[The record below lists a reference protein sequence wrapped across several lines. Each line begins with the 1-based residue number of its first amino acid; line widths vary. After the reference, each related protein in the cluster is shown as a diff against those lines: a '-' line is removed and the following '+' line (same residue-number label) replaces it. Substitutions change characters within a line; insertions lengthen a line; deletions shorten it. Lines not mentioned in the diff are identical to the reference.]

1 MLGHPER
8 HFEAVHVG
16 GTNGK
21 GSTATMLYG
30 ILRAAGWRVGLYTS
44 PHLVSFR
51 ERMVVDGVAI
61 PEEAVAVWTDRLQAP
76 AEERHAS
83 FFEITTA
90 IALADFAARGVDVA
104 VVEVGLGGR
113 LDATNV
119 LRPLAAG
126 VTRIA
131 LEHTDYLGPDL
142 ASIAGEKAGIAKA
155 GVPFVTTEPADEVAA
170 VLEQGARVR
179 GALFERLDVARAVS
193 ALATDGAGVAFD
205 LETPARRYRALRTGM
220 GGPHQAANAALA
232 VRLAELLPARYGVDE
247 AAVRE
252 GIAAARVPGRFE
264 RRAGW
269 IFDVAHNPDGA
280 RALVAALA
288 AARAPR
294 PLVAVVG
301 VLRDK
306 AWREFLTVLAPAVDA
321 LVLTRAPSAPG
332 DRAWSLADVAAW
344 CAQAGLTA
352 RAEPA
357 FASALEAA
365 RAEGRTVLVT
375 GSFHT
380 VGDAMARL
388 PGMAPLG

>member
-1 MLGHPER
+1 M
-8 HFEAVHVG
+8 HVG

-61 PEEAVAVWTDRLQAP
+61 PEEAVAVWTDRLRP
-76 AEERHAS
+76 VAEERRGS

-90 IALADFAARGVDVA
+90 IAFADFAARGVDVA

-119 LRPLAAG
+119 LTPLAAG

-142 ASIAGEKAGIAKA
+142 ASIAGEKAGIAKP
-155 GVPFVTTEPADEVAA
+155 GVPFVTTEPSDEVAG
-170 VLEQGARVR
+170 VLERGARTR
-179 GALFERLDVARAVS
+179 GARFERLDVARAVG
-193 ALATDGAGVAFD
+193 ALAAAGEGVVFD
-205 LETPARRYRALRTGM
+205 LETPLRRYRGLRTGM
-220 GGPHQAANAALA
+220 GGSHQASNAALA
-232 VRLAELLPARYGVDE
+232 ARLAELLPDRYGVDE
-247 AAVRE
+247 GAVRE
-252 GIAAARVPGRFE
+252 GIGAARVPGRFE
-264 RRAGW
+264 RRGGW
-269 IFDVAHNPDGA
+269 ILDVAHNPDGA

-288 AARAPR
+288 EARPPR

-306 AWREFLTVLAPAVDA
+306 AWKEFLEVLAPAVDA
-321 LVLTRAPSAPG
+321 LVLTRAPSAPA
-332 DRAWSLADVAAW
+332 DRAWSLGDVAAW
-344 CAQAGLTA
+344 CAERRITA
-352 RAEPA
+352 RAEPGFEA
-357 FASALEAA
+357 ALAAA
-365 RAEGRTVLVT
+365 RAQGRTVLVT